1 MTPQWNPATLEE
13 VKDVDID
20 RVFQPFIPEH
30 ELQVPSDDSN
40 R

>member
-1 MTPQWNPATLEE
+1 MTFQWNPATLEE
-13 VKDVDID
+13 VKSEDID
-20 RVFQPFIPEH
+20 RVFQTFSPEH